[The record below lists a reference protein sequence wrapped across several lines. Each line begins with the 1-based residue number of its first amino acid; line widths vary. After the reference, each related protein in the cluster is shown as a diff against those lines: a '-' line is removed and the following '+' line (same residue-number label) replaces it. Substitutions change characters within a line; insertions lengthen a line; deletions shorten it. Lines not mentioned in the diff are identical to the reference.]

1 MVFNATAGLD
11 MPPSVASSMY
21 YLMETADREGISGL
35 NFAKGF
41 GYAMLDPTSWVGAA
55 TFGIGIAG
63 KMAGKKATKAGFKA
77 MLKSIILAP
86 TSKPAM
92 FEGGLAAC
100 IQLQLTT

>member
-1 MVFNATAGLD
+1 MGCEFMLRFNYNLPYMVFNATAGLD

-55 TFGIGIAG
+55 TFGIGIAR
-63 KMAGKKATKAGFKA
+63 
-77 MLKSIILAP
+77 
-86 TSKPAM
+86 
-92 FEGGLAAC
+92 
-100 IQLQLTT
+100 

>member
-1 MVFNATAGLD
+1 

-41 GYAMLDPTSWVGAA
+41 GYAMLDPTWVGAA

-63 KMAGKKATKAGFKA
+63 KMAGKKATKAVLRLC
-77 MLKSIILAP
+77 LKVLSLHYKQ
-86 TSKPAM
+86 TRNV
-92 FEGGLAAC
+92 
-100 IQLQLTT
+100 